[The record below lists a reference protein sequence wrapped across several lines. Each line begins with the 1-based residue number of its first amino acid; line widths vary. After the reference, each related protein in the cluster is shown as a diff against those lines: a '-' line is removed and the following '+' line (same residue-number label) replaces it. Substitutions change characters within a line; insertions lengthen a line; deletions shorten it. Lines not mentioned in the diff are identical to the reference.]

1 MKKNLF
7 ILSLAGL
14 SFAACNNDNNQQ
26 NNTSNN
32 NTTDS
37 SATKEITLNPTAP
50 GPEYPNAALGIKS
63 MKGTLIEGTDS
74 IEVKIE
80 YDVKNYELKAQTA
93 DAANRTCNNSK
104 DGQHIHFIL
113 DNEPYAA
120 LYEPMHTFKVAKN
133 SSHILLSFLSRSYH
147 LSLKNKEAMALVKF
161 DVDDKGNVK
170 MSEAPSTPM
179 LFYSRPKGDYLGNDA
194 NDILLD
200 FYVVNAPLAADKYKV
215 VATVNNKTFTI
226 DTWQPYLIQHLPL
239 GTNNIQLQLVDS
251 AGNAVSGNFT
261 AVSREFKLASN

>member
-1 MKKNLF
+1 MKKNLLLLSVLG
-7 ILSLAGL
+7 LSLA
-14 SFAACNNDNNQQ
+14 ACNDAS
-26 NNTSNN
+26 NT
-32 NTTDS
+32 NTDDTTTQKDS
-37 SATKEITLNPTAP
+37 TAAAKEITLTPTDK
-50 GPEYPNAALGIKS
+50 GPEFPNATLGIKS
-63 MKGTLIEGTDS
+63 MKGTPIDGTDS
-74 IEVKIE
+74 VQVEVVYE
-80 YDVKNYELKAQTA
+80 VANYELKAQTA

-120 LYEPMHTFKVAKN
+120 LYEPTHTFKVAKK
-133 SSHILLSFLSRSYH
+133 SSHTILSFLSRSYH
-147 LSLKNKEAMALVKF
+147 LSLKNKEAMQLVKI

-170 MSEAPSTPM
+170 MSEAPKTPM
-179 LFYSRPKGDYLGNDA
+179 VFYSRPKGDYLGKDA

-200 FYVVNAPLAADKYKV
+200 FYVVNASLAADKYKV

-226 DTWQPYLIQHLPL
+226 DQWQPYLIQHLPM

-251 AGNAVSGNFT
+251 SNNAVSGDFT